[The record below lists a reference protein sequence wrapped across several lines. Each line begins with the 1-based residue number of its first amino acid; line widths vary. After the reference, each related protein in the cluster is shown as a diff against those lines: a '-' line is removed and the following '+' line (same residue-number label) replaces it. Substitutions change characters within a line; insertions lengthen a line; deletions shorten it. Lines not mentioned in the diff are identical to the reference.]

1 MKEGDANTF
10 FFHVQARYRS
20 KKNLISNLLVGDR
33 LVSSH
38 VQMEEEIHGYYSNLC
53 GSEFQRHFTLNLAG
67 CHRAPLDLSVLDLP
81 FSEKEVRDTIVCLP
95 SDKAPGPDGFTGRFY
110 KTCWHLI
117 KADLMEALYFL
128 HQGNAHQLE
137 LLNSAYL
144 TLIPKKA
151 DASTAADY
159 RPISLIHSFAKLM
172 TKILA
177 NRLAPHL
184 HHLVAAN

>member
-1 MKEGDANTF
+1 MF
-10 FFHVQARYRS
+10 
-20 KKNLISNLLVGDR
+20 
-33 LVSSH
+33 SSLH
-38 VQMEEEIHGYYSNLC
+38 L
-53 GSEFQRHFTLNLAG
+53 
-67 CHRAPLDLSVLDLP
+67 
-81 FSEKEVRDTIVCLP
+81 
-95 SDKAPGPDGFTGRFY
+95 KAPGPDGFTGHFY

-128 HQGNAHQLE
+128 HQGNAHQLR

-159 RPISLIHSFAKLM
+159 RPTSLIHSFAKLI

-177 NRLAPHL
+177 NHLAPHL
-184 HHLVAAN
+184 HLLVAANQCAFMRGRSIHDNDMLVQQSIKALNRKRLSSLFLKLDL

>member
-1 MKEGDANTF
+1 M
-10 FFHVQARYRS
+10 
-20 KKNLISNLLVGDR
+20 
-33 LVSSH
+33 
-38 VQMEEEIHGYYSNLC
+38 
-53 GSEFQRHFTLNLAG
+53 
-67 CHRAPLDLSVLDLP
+67 DLSVLDLP

-95 SDKAPGPDGFTGRFY
+95 SDKAPRPDGFTGRFY
-110 KTCWHLI
+110 RTCWHLI

-128 HQGNAHQLE
+128 HQGLAHQLE